1 VLGLKRC
8 ATEPD
13 NGLFKWLTPVIPAFE
28 RLKQGDQE
36 FSLDFVSGKKKVL
49 IGYLMVYYMSGQL
62 AFSRLY
68 CHCS

>member
-1 VLGLKRC
+1 MLGLKRC

-36 FSLDFVSGKKKVL
+36 FSLDFVSGKKKSTDWIFNGL
-49 IGYLMVYYMSGQL
+49 LHEWPACFFQTLLSL
-62 AFSRLY
+62 
-68 CHCS
+68 